1 MNVLKHNRVPTPV
14 EHQPVIR
21 MNRDTLYSVA
31 VADISEG
38 ATVTIPDGGDRYVS
52 VMVVNQ
58 DHYINRT
65 FHRPGEHRLTIEE
78 FDTPWVVV
86 GARIL
91 VDPGDDDDVAAV
103 NALQDAFKLAATSS
117 KPFEVPEYDVASLDA
132 TRKALL
138 ELAKGMTSF
147 DHAFGARADVDPV
160 HHLLGTAAG
169 WGGLPDRGGGLHQL
183 RAGQAGRRVLADHQG
198 RPRRWL
204 LVDLA
209 LQRRR
214 LLRTERPQRLQRQQ
228 PHGETEPR
236 RIRDRALRRLWGRP
250 AELPPDHG
258 GMELHGSPVP
268 PPSRGARRLLE
279 LPDH

>member
-1 MNVLKHNRVPTPV
+1 MAGIRVGVDNFARAETDRMFGSLQAEAGGVNVLKHNRVPTPV

-58 DHYINRT
+58 DHYINRI

-91 VDPGDDDDVAAV
+91 VDPGDTDDVAAV
-103 NALQDAFKLAATSS
+103 NALQDAIQAGCDVVEAVRRPAVRRG
-117 KPFEVPEYDVASLDA
+117 KPRRNTEGSPRSREGPD
-132 TRKALL
+132 
-138 ELAKGMTSF
+138 ELRPRLRREGGGRS
-147 DHAFGARADVDPV
+147 HPSPARNRSRMGRSA
-160 HHLLGTAAG
+160 
-169 WGGLPDRGGGLHQL
+169 RSGGGLHQL
-183 RAGQAGRRVLADHQG
+183 RAGQADRRVHADRQG
-198 RPRRWL
+198 CPRRRL

-209 LQRRR
+209 LQRGTDSSNRTTETRTASTISRR
-214 LLRTERPQRLQRQQ
+214 HRTPTD
-228 PHGETEPR
+228 P
-236 RIRDRALRRLWGRP
+236 
-250 AELPPDHG
+250 
-258 GMELHGSPVP
+258 
-268 PPSRGARRLLE
+268 
-279 LPDH
+279 